1 MLQEQNSPALDSI
14 LNKVQYGRRCAKI
27 ECNTVAASQQQYDPL
42 QSSSNNMINYIAASQ
57 QQYDQ
62 LQSSNNMINY
72 IAASQHNMINYIA
85 ASQHN
90 MIIT

>member
-1 MLQEQNSPALDSI
+1 
-14 LNKVQYGRRCAKI
+14 
-27 ECNTVAASQQQYDPL
+27 
-42 QSSSNNMINYIAASQ
+42 MINYIAASQ

-72 IAASQHNMINYIA
+72 IAASQHNMINFIAASQHNMINYIA

-90 MIIT
+90 MINYIAASQQQYDQLQSSNNIINYIL